1 MATTTKKKPTRSKAA
16 KPAKTR
22 NQPATRPAQRD
33 RMSRPQSE
41 RIQENK
47 GEGNLNPPAG
57 IPFPNPTTP
66 QRNPET
72 QRDPQDR
79 ANHEQW
85 GEEKPVVG
93 GMHYSDDKETTE

>member
-1 MATTTKKKPTRSKAA
+1 MATKTKKKSA
-16 KPAKTR
+16 KPMAKKTKTR
-22 NQPATRPAQRD
+22 NQPATRPVQRD
-33 RMSRPQSE
+33 RMTRPQSE

-47 GEGNLNPPAG
+47 GEENLNPSAG
-57 IPFPNPTTP
+57 IPYPNPTTP

-85 GEEKPVVG
+85 EAEKTVTG
-93 GMHYSDDKETTE
+93 GMHYSGEDEDTD